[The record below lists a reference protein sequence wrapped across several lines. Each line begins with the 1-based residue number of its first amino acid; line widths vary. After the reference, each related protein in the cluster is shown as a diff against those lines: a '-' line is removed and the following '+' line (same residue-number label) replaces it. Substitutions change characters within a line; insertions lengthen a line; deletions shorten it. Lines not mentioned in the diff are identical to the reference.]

1 MGVPMLVWNRNYTCL
16 CSAVTIG
23 FAAVIALSGC
33 TAQYTKEIAKESLVA
48 AELTDQVQLKREH
61 NWVIPSRSKLY
72 LAYPDVGLIDEDQP
86 ITRTQFELA
95 QLVKIHFTRYFAN
108 SVSQPDANSLAQTFK
123 EAQQQNADFLLV
135 PELIT
140 LSANPH
146 ADGERKRI
154 PNQMQLSF
162 RLFDVRSKKLLDSLS
177 VQGQQ
182 GMLNWKKQQPAVLFK
197 SGVQQAAS
205 ALAGEAR

>member
-1 MGVPMLVWNRNYTCL
+1 MVARSRIYKRLR
-16 CSAVTIG
+16 SAIG
-23 FAAVIALSGC
+23 LAAVLVLSGC
-33 TAQYTKEIAKESLVA
+33 TAQYAKELAKESLVS

-95 QLVKIHFTRYFAN
+95 QLVKIYFTQYFAN
-108 SVSQPDANSLAQTFK
+108 SVSQPDVSSLAQTFK
-123 EAQQQNADFLLV
+123 EAQQVNADFLLL
-135 PELIT
+135 PELIA

-146 ADGERKRI
+146 AEGERKRI
-154 PNQMQLSF
+154 PNRMQLSF
-162 RLFDVRSKKLLDSLS
+162 RLFDVRSKKLLDSLR
-177 VQGQQ
+177 VQGEQ
-182 GMLNWKKQQPAVLFK
+182 GMFNWQKQQPAVLFK

-205 ALAGEAR
+205 ALAGELR